1 MKIKNITK
9 MPRLMMEWKEQFMN
23 FPLTTTQFDSSLGS
37 PAGRGN
43 HPMPVDNHPVNFSVV
58 VFFKNKGTHFFVCD

>member
-1 MKIKNITK
+1 MKIKNLTK
-9 MPRLMMEWKEQFMN
+9 MPKLMMEWKEQFMN

-43 HPMPVDNHPVNFSVV
+43 HSHTSL
-58 VFFKNKGTHFFVCD
+58 

>member
-1 MKIKNITK
+1 MKIKNMTK

-23 FPLTTTQFDSSLGS
+23 FPLTTTQFDNSLGS

-43 HPMPVDNHPVNFSVV
+43 HSHASLGGLS
-58 VFFKNKGTHFFVCD
+58 FFNLFKCIIDIQCSD